1 MAALGATGTHPW
13 DLAHAALQHGLGAA
27 GAVVAAEPDLEQS
40 WHWQEQRLPGDS
52 FAARST
58 TDCTP
63 EGQKGG
69 KYDEG
74 NGFGWHLADSAS
86 GLRAARETVGGA
98 AGNITI
104 VHLDTGYDPD
114 HMALPTGLDRDRQ
127 RNFIDG
133 EDSNDAAD
141 HTPPGGV
148 LQNRGHGT
156 GTIGIL
162 AGGDANG
169 LKSLPN
175 PPQGFGAIG
184 GAPGARVVPVR
195 IANSVVQFRTS
206 TVARG
211 IDYAREI
218 GADVVSMSMGGLP
231 SSAWADAVNLAYE
244 AGVVLVCAAGNSYAG
259 LPTSLI
265 VYPARFQRVIAACGI
280 MAEGHPFYG
289 LGGPMEG
296 NVGPASKMATAMA
309 AYTPNIPWLRLGCP
323 DVVDMDGNGT
333 SSATPQ
339 IAAAAGLWLAK
350 HGNDY
355 PRGWQR
361 VEAVRAALFASAD
374 QHGRDTRN
382 DPDPFFG
389 RGSLRAAEALQ
400 DKYVPAAA
408 SLRQTDPDSASF
420 AFLHLLSSVFGVDRW
435 KPRRIRD
442 AAIGADA
449 ARTEFARGARGD
461 P

>member
-1 MAALGATGTHPW
+1 MSTTRILVKLAGAAAGARIRDIPFGATGIPVELHRLFSVPAPAGLGVAAGGQVHTWHLLNVQDGSLGATGTHPW

-58 TDCTP
+58 TDCIP
-63 EGQKGG
+63 EGQNGG

-74 NGFGWHLADSAS
+74 NGFGWHLADAAS

-133 EDSNDAAD
+133 EDSNDASD

-184 GAPGARVVPVR
+184 GAPNARVVPVR

-206 TVARG
+206 TVALG

-231 SSAWADAVNLAYE
+231 SSAWADAVNLAYD

-296 NVGPASKMATAMA
+296 NVGPGQQDGDGHG
-309 AYTPNIPWLRLGCP
+309 RLYAEHP
-323 DVVDMDGNGT
+323 V
-333 SSATPQ
+333 
-339 IAAAAGLWLAK
+339 AAAWLPGRGGHGRQRHVIGDAADRRRRRALAGET
-350 HGNDY
+350 
-355 PRGWQR
+355 WQR
-361 VEAVRAALFASAD
+361 LSARLAAGGSGARRAVR
-374 QHGRDTRN
+374 
-382 DPDPFFG
+382 
-389 RGSLRAAEALQ
+389 
-400 DKYVPAAA
+400 
-408 SLRQTDPDSASF
+408 
-420 AFLHLLSSVFGVDRW
+420 
-435 KPRRIRD
+435 
-442 AAIGADA
+442 IG
-449 ARTEFARGARGD
+449 
-461 P
+461 